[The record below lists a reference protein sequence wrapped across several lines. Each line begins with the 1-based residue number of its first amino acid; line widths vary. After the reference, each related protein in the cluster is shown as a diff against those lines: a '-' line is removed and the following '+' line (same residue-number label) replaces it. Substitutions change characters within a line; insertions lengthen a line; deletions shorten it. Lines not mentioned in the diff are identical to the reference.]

1 MLLALRLGPILYFK
15 WRQAKLHNAYSRKR
29 ARLYLCYRFHN
40 FQLFLRIKNAQLSY
54 DWFHFLPEDG
64 FFKDLLLNGK
74 ILEKMNDFGSD
85 FSYFLLL
92 ESRIFKVSS
101 QIMSKERFNKSCV
114 NVQFHEKEKLHR
126 LNYIQKID
134 TKYMYLSNS

>member
-1 MLLALRLGPILYFK
+1 MPIHEKEPVYIFAIDFIISTLFKNKERAIIVRLI
-15 WRQAKLHNAYSRKR
+15 S
-29 ARLYLCYRFHN
+29 
-40 FQLFLRIKNAQLSY
+40 LFAG
-54 DWFHFLPEDG
+54 DG
-64 FFKDLLLNGK
+64 FFRGLLSNGK

-101 QIMSKERFNKSCV
+101 QIMSKERINKSCE